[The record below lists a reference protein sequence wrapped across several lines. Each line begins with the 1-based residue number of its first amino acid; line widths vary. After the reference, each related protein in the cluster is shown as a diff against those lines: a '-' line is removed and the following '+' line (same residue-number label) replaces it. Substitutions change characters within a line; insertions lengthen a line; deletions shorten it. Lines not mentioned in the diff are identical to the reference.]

1 MLNLWKKA
9 TTEDSFKPEEKVR
22 ILLTEYIT
30 VPSEAIARTGHGFQ
44 IGGFVIAALSFV
56 EAQAVNWNWKTVV
69 ILICIAIFGISGL
82 FMVIRDLLM
91 ASMRIRDIE
100 SDVNHRAG
108 EILLSWQTH
117 WQPRLFGA
125 LRPPHSN

>member
-30 VPSEAIARTGHGFQ
+30 VRSEAIARTGHGFQ

-91 ASMRIRDIE
+91 HLCVSGILSPEPVKSFYPGRRIGSLGFLARSGRHI
-100 SDVNHRAG
+100 
-108 EILLSWQTH
+108 QT
-117 WQPRLFGA
+117 
-125 LRPPHSN
+125 